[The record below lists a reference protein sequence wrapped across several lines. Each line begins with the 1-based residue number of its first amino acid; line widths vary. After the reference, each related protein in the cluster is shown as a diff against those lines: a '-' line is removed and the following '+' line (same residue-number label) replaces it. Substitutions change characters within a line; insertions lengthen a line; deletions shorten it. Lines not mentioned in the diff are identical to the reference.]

1 MFTSLMT
8 LHSNMGDY
16 LLYSSVLA
24 LETASICII
33 GRYDPSHSSSEI
45 DWPAWLS
52 LSREIRWEDCAQ
64 SRVLL
69 PLISPSFFAEIVKQH
84 SLIALAA
91 RYVNDPSPATFIGA
105 LSTFTLA
112 ALYLHHCH
120 RVDQYQNAF
129 LAGSACGTILLSCAI
144 QFMFPQTRWLKS
156 LQTYL
161 PLAIILASCFSAVIH
176 RLGILDSTSRGHKAT
191 GQGSAIVRQWMN
203 WTRRAFPR
211 RICDDDMTGGRAW
224 RTIGRKTLAYP
235 SNTVFQSQRGLDSLA
250 K

>member
-16 LLYSSVLA
+16 LLYSSMLA

-33 GRYDPSHSSSEI
+33 GRYDPSHSSSEMEC
-45 DWPAWLS
+45 PAWLS
-52 LSREIRWEDCAQ
+52 LSREIRWKDCAQ

-69 PLISPSFFAEIVKQH
+69 PVISPLFVAEIVEQH
-84 SLIALAA
+84 FFVALAA
-91 RYVNDPSPATFIGA
+91 RYVNDPSPATFVGA

-129 LAGSACGTILLSCAI
+129 LAGSACGAILLSCAI

-176 RLGILDSTSRGHKAT
+176 RLGILDSTSRGHKAS
-191 GQGSAIVRQWMN
+191 GQGSAIVRQWN
-203 WTRRAFPR
+203 RLDEKSIPEA
-211 RICDDDMTGGRAW
+211 DM
-224 RTIGRKTLAYP
+224 
-235 SNTVFQSQRGLDSLA
+235 
-250 K
+250 